1 MIPILAP
8 AEIKN
13 VENKIS
19 LDPKGKNLQ
28 KKAVE
33 GVVNI
38 LTRLDP
44 SKLIIVVGSGLNGE
58 DGLLI
63 GNKLKNNSSIEIEYF
78 HSISAKSNSSNFS
91 LAKKLNID
99 LKDINEYKTSNKSGN
114 IIILDCLLGISA
126 KLPMRPDI
134 SRNLEFINKL
144 SVKLD
149 AKIISLDIP
158 SGFDPNTG
166 FQDKNTLNAS
176 HVIFLGYQTT
186 GTLKD
191 PSLFTSTSH
200 IDIGIEKKDINELDI
215 KCTQAIDFNFVREIF
230 PKRGNNL
237 YKGQF
242 GSHLIIGGSEQYPG
256 AALLSTK
263 SSNIAGTG
271 HTSVSTSSHILEK
284 IINEVPEV
292 TNFKFDLSENLDDSL
307 SKFTSISIGVGLGIS
322 DKSKKIIDDL
332 IYYLSNTKN
341 NHKIVLDADA
351 LNILSEI
358 ENWWQNFKIPTL
370 ITPHIGEYKK
380 LFGVK
385 GSNIS
390 LDSIKSIS
398 DNTNLN
404 ILLKGAN
411 TIITTPNGI
420 QKINTLAN
428 GGMSKPGMG
437 DVLTGTIGSLASNNS
452 ISIENAAI
460 IGVYVHSQS
469 GLLAKEKYGATSMT
483 ASNVISFIPQVFKI
497 LE

>member
-1 MIPILAP
+1 MIPILYP

-13 VENKIS
+13 IENKINLS
-19 LDPKGKNLQ
+19 SKRNDLQ

-38 LTRLDP
+38 LTRLNP
-44 SKLIIVVGSGLNGE
+44 SKLIVIVGAGLNGE

-63 GNKLKNNSSIEIEYF
+63 GSKLKNISSIEIEYF
-78 HSISAKSNSSNFS
+78 HSISAKSKSKNFN
-91 LAKKLNID
+91 LAKKLKID
-99 LKDINEYKTSNKSGN
+99 LKNINEYKISNKSDN
-114 IIILDCLLGISA
+114 TIILDCLLGISA
-126 KLPMRPDI
+126 NLPMRSAI
-134 SRNLEFINKL
+134 SNNLEFINKL
-144 SVKLD
+144 NSKLD

-158 SGFDPNTG
+158 SGFDPTTG
-166 FQDKNTLNAS
+166 LQDKNTLNAS
-176 HVIFLGYQTT
+176 HVIFLGYQTI
-186 GTLKD
+186 GTLID

-200 IDIGIEKKDINELDI
+200 IDIGIEEKDLNELGI
-215 KCTQAIDFNFVREIF
+215 KYTQAIDFNFVKSIF
-230 PKRGNNL
+230 PKRKNNL

-256 AALLSTK
+256 AAILSSK

-271 HTSVSTSSHILEK
+271 HTSISTSSHLLEK
-284 IINEVPEV
+284 IIKEVPEV
-292 TNFKFDLSENLDDSL
+292 TNFKFNLSENLDDSM
-307 SKFTSISIGVGLGIS
+307 SKFTSISIGVGLGIN
-322 DKSKKIIDDL
+322 DKSKNIIDDL

-341 NHKIVLDADA
+341 KHKIILDADA

-380 LFGVK
+380 LFRVK
-385 GSNIS
+385 GSEIS

-398 DNTNLN
+398 DDTNLN

-411 TIITTPNGI
+411 TIISTPNGI

-452 ISIENAAI
+452 INIENAAT